1 MSTDRMTVPALLAR
15 KAGEKIVCL
24 TAYDAP
30 TGALLDAAGV
40 DVVLVGDSVGMAVLG
55 YDSTLPVT
63 MDEMLHHLRAVRRG
77 VTRALLVA
85 DMPFMSYQSGE
96 RDALLNAGAF
106 LKAGADAVK
115 LEGGHEILPHVT
127 ALVAHG
133 IPVMGHV
140 GLTPQRVREFGGYRA
155 QGKSAD
161 GAARILRAAG
171 ELSRAGACA
180 IVLECVPFEL
190 AKRVTADVAAPTIGI
205 GSGPWCDGQILVFHD
220 LVGLTAAPPPFVKP
234 RFDGAGAFGRAIEA
248 YREDVRA
255 GRWPVASGGPALSPA
270 DLAELDRRRGGGNA
284 KG

>member
-1 MSTDRMTVPALLAR
+1 MPTDRVTVPAIRSR

-63 MDEMLHHLRAVRRG
+63 MEEMLHHLRAVRRG
-77 VTRALLVA
+77 VSRALLVA

-96 RDALLNAGAF
+96 RDALVNAGAF

-115 LEGGHEILPHVT
+115 LEGGREIIPHVA
-127 ALVAHG
+127 ALAAHG
-133 IPVMGHV
+133 LPVMGHV

-155 QGKSAD
+155 QGRTAGD
-161 GAARILRAAG
+161 AARILRAAG
-171 ELSRAGACA
+171 ELARAGSFS
-180 IVLECVPFEL
+180 IVLECVPYEL
-190 AKRVTADVAAPTIGI
+190 ARRITADVPVPTIGI

-220 LVGLTAAPPPFVKP
+220 LVGLTAAPPPFVTP
-234 RFDGAGAFGRAIEA
+234 RGAASGEFRRAVES
-248 YREDVRA
+248 YRDDVRGGA
-255 GRWPVASGGPALSPA
+255 WPGPGGGPVLSDA
-270 DLAELDRRRGGGNA
+270 DLAELDRRRHDGSA
-284 KG
+284 KA